1 MSTYKH
7 TSCCILVG
15 EEPFIN
21 HDDPSRIP
29 LIRPYFLAVVAF
41 GWVPLDSYDT
51 ADMISFQ

>member
-1 MSTYKH
+1 MNTDKH
-7 TSCCILVG
+7 TSYCIWVL

-29 LIRPYFLAVVAF
+29 LIRPYFLAVAAF

-51 ADMISFQ
+51 VDMISFQ